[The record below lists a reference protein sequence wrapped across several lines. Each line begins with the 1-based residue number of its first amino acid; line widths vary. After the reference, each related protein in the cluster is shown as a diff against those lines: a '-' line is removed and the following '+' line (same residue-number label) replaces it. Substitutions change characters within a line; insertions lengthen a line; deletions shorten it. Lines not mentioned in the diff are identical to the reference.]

1 MYQQEEKRKGDSPD
15 QANSAYASAESSPN
29 QSLTPSHSNSS
40 FTLSINEKNSLVDV
54 LPKQYSTQQSQMP
67 TSLST
72 ASGFNN
78 LNKLE
83 EYMMANTEF
92 QSLPSTLK
100 KDECVK
106 DIIDKTV
113 KTTMQ
118 TTSPKPTESPISK
131 SSVLSFIENLLVKP
145 SKSSQNLSSKSP
157 EQTSTTKPAITKP
170 ATHLNPH
177 DALSKSNLSTTS
189 SSSPN
194 PECSPFKLLV
204 NELPASTTAHQMQSP
219 SYQAANNKPVSTLSP
234 NGTTINDAV
243 AIFNA
248 AMSSEAK
255 KSEPES
261 NKIIEN
267 LAMLNR
273 KEHEKADPVL
283 SASNQAKTQTEA
295 GAAPNM
301 SKPAVASTTTAT
313 TTINAVKEIK
323 QNESSNNSM
332 NVPSSSREFCL
343 NLNFNLAAAAAGLAA
358 APLAI
363 VDTSSQTIS
372 NDPSKRFTSNAS
384 TSSIHNDLKIIL
396 EEGKKM
402 DKQQEPKPQRT
413 NTHHHFNQHKH
424 TNKSNNESIE
434 KKLKQLNDQPASPT
448 KSNLNIIKM
457 MMMMT
462 GNESNNGRY
471 RYSKVFFGFKNSF
484 FCLLKLVFIF
494 F

>member
-1 MYQQEEKRKGDSPD
+1 MYQQEEKRKGDSPSTD
-15 QANSAYASAESSPN
+15 QTNSAYASAESSPN
-29 QSLTPSHSNSS
+29 QSLTPSNSNSS

-54 LPKQYSTQQSQMP
+54 LTNTKQYSCQQSQMP

-83 EYMMANTEF
+83 EYMMANNEF

-145 SKSSQNLSSKSP
+145 SKSSHSLSSKSP
-157 EQTSTTKPAITKP
+157 EQTATAKPAITKP

-204 NELPASTTAHQMQSP
+204 NELPASTSAHQMQSP
-219 SYQAANNKPVSTLSP
+219 SYQATNNKPVSTLSP

-295 GAAPNM
+295 GAASSM
-301 SKPAVASTTTAT
+301 SKPAVATTTAVS
-313 TTINAVKEIK
+313 AVQKEIK
-323 QNESSNNSM
+323 LNESSNNSM

-363 VDTSSQTIS
+363 VDTSSQTIPH
-372 NDPSKRFTSNAS
+372 DPSKRFTSNAS

-402 DKQQEPKPQRT
+402 DKQQEPKPQRA
-413 NTHHHFNQHKH
+413 NAHHQYNHHQHKH
-424 TNKSNNESIE
+424 TNKSSNDSIE

-457 MMMMT
+457 MMMMK
-462 GNESNNGRY
+462 GNESDNGRY
-471 RYSKVFFGFKNSF
+471 RYSKVYLGFKNIF
-484 FCLLKLVFIF
+484 FC
-494 F
+494 